1 MIAATT
7 NASINPFPGLRPF
20 REDEE
25 HLFFGREHQVDAM
38 VDKLAE
44 KRFLAVVGTSGS
56 GKSSLVNCGLR
67 PALRQGLMASAGTA
81 WRMAQFRPGSDPIG
95 AMARALAQDGVLFSS
110 YAAEGLSLAEII
122 ETTLRMS
129 KLGLIDIFEQ
139 AALGE
144 GVNLLVVVDQFE
156 ELFRYRQ
163 LGAAGDRG
171 GYSIG
176 EQAAAFVNL
185 LLEVKDRASCQIF
198 VVLTMRSDFLGDCTQ
213 FLGLAEAINAGQ
225 YLVPRMTRDE
235 RRAAIECPVKVGG
248 AEIAPVLL
256 TRLVNDVGDNPDQL
270 SILQHAL
277 NRTWARWWS
286 EGGKGPLDL
295 KHYEAIGT
303 MAHALD
309 QHAEKTYAEL
319 GSAGR
324 LQICEK
330 LFKALTDRATDPRGV
345 RRPTTLGMLC
355 ALTDAAVAEVTEV
368 IDGFRKPSRSFLMPP
383 AGDVLTE
390 GTVIDISHESL
401 MRVWER
407 LERWAEE
414 EAQSARAYCR
424 LADTAALHATGNASL
439 WRDPELQLAL
449 DWRDRNQP
457 TETWAARYHAGFTA
471 AMRFLTESSE
481 AREVEQMERRQQRR
495 RQHVMVFGVVLV
507 GLGCVASLF
516 ASQFYA
522 LPQTSKSWIR
532 ALEAT
537 TSGET
542 QKQNLRRLAW
552 FQPWLPPYDFSGVR
566 TLSKISYPD
575 LKLNAPNF
583 SRVEFT
589 EINLPNAQLG
599 SASFAGSLFRR
610 NEFSGAKL
618 KFAQYGQ
625 AEIRRTSFANADLY
639 RAVFD
644 RAMLCGVDF
653 SNADIQDASFWGAT
667 LDDRTY
673 SSLRKTVWWIAT
685 GWNRGD
691 FDKLLGPQN
700 EDESDMKSE
709 SAGYSPAITAEA
721 QAVRQALRKSE
732 HFREEFERPLAETA
746 PGSFGRAMALN
757 RMAWTLSRWGIDG
770 DRLKETPV
778 TCDTKADA
786 KDPLDAAS
794 EAICI
799 IEDLKR
805 NASKGKERDGYDFI
819 LSNFHD
825 TQAYILMQMGRME
838 EAKALYEND
847 IGRTEADA
855 GSLFRYAITLF
866 SVGTE
871 AEATKR
877 FEEAIK
883 AKNYVPSDELL
894 NLRKRIPE
902 HVKEMAYDAIDKA
915 YPVPQPARSCAAMAN
930 LD

>member
-7 NASINPFPGLRPF
+7 SASINPFPGLRPF

-38 VDKLAE
+38 IDKLAE

-67 PALRQGLMASAGTA
+67 PALRQGLMARAGTA

-110 YAAEGLSLAEII
+110 YAAEGLTLAEII
-122 ETTLRMS
+122 ETILRMS
-129 KLGLIDIFEQ
+129 KLGLIDICEQ

-144 GVNLLVVVDQFE
+144 RVNLLLVVDQFE

-163 LGAAGDRG
+163 LEAAERG
-171 GYSIG
+171 GDQHGS
-176 EQAAAFVNL
+176 EEATAFVNL
-185 LLEVKDRASCQIF
+185 LLEVKQQQTCPIF
-198 VVLTMRSDFLGDCTQ
+198 VVMTMRSDFLGDCTQ
-213 FLGLAEAINAGQ
+213 FPGLAEAINAGQ

-235 RRAAIECPVKVGG
+235 RRAAIECPVRVGG

-277 NRTWARWWS
+277 NRTWARWQS

-295 KHYEAIGT
+295 THYEAIGT

-309 QHAEKTYAEL
+309 RHAEKAYAEL
-319 GSAGR
+319 GNAGQQ
-324 LQICEK
+324 QICEK

-345 RRPTTLGMLC
+345 RRPTTLGTLC
-355 ALTDAAVAEVTEV
+355 ALADATAAEVTEV

-390 GTVIDISHESL
+390 TTVIDISHESL

-407 LERWAEE
+407 LERWANE
-414 EAQSARAYCR
+414 EAQSARTYCR
-424 LADTAALHATGNASL
+424 LAETAELHATGNANL

-457 TETWAARYHAGFTA
+457 TETWATRYHAGFAA

-481 AREVEQMERRQQRR
+481 AREVERTEQQQQRR
-495 RQHVMVFGVVLV
+495 RQRLPKFVAVSVV
-507 GLGCVASLF
+507 LGCVATLF
-516 ASQFYA
+516 SWQFYT
-522 LPQTSKSWIR
+522 LPQNSKSWIR
-532 ALEAT
+532 AIVPP

-542 QKQNLRRLAW
+542 AIATTFGETQRQNLWLLAL
-552 FQPWLPPYDFSGVR
+552 FQPWLPPYDLSATQ
-566 TLSKISYPD
+566 TLANITYPE

-583 SRVEFT
+583 SKVTFT
-589 EINLPNAQLG
+589 DVKFSNAQLP
-599 SASFAGSLFRR
+599 SASFAGSTIRGNDFH
-610 NEFSGAKL
+610 GAKL
-618 KFAQYGQ
+618 KFAQYGG
-625 AEIRRTSFANADLY
+625 AEIRKTSFANADLY

-644 RAMLCGVDF
+644 RAVLCDVDF

-673 SSLRKTVWWIAT
+673 SSLRKTAWWIAT
-685 GWNRGD
+685 GWNSGD
-691 FDKLLGPQN
+691 FKKLLSPQN
-700 EDESDMKSE
+700 ESESDLKNQSV
-709 SAGYSPAITAEA
+709 GYSLTAEA
-721 QAVRQALRKSE
+721 QAARQALRKSE
-732 HFREEFERPLAETA
+732 HFREEFERPLAEA
-746 PGSFGRAMALN
+746 KPGTLARALALN
-757 RMAWTLSRWGIDG
+757 SMAWTLSRWGIDG
-770 DRLKETPV
+770 DRLQETPV
-778 TCDTKADA
+778 PCDTKADA

-805 NASKGKERDGYDFI
+805 KESKDKDYDFYI
-819 LSNFHD
+819 SNFRD
-825 TQAYILMQMGRME
+825 TQAYILMQMDRMP
-838 EAKALYEND
+838 EAKVLYEKD
-847 IGRTEADA
+847 IKRTEEDP
-855 GSLFRYAITLF
+855 GRLFRYAITL
-866 SVGTE
+866 SAVGSE
-871 AEATKR
+871 GEATKR
-877 FEEAIK
+877 F
-883 AKNYVPSDELL
+883 
-894 NLRKRIPE
+894 
-902 HVKEMAYDAIDKA
+902 
-915 YPVPQPARSCAAMAN
+915 
-930 LD
+930 

>member
-1 MIAATT
+1 MITAATS
-7 NASINPFPGLRPF
+7 ASINPFPGLRPF

-25 HLFFGREHQVDAM
+25 HLFFGRENQVDAM

-67 PALRQGLMASAGTA
+67 PALRQGLMARAGTA

-110 YAAEGLSLAEII
+110 FATEGLSLAAII

-129 KLGLIDIFEQ
+129 KLGLVDICEQ

-163 LGAAGDRG
+163 LEAAGSRG

-185 LLEVKDRASCQIF
+185 LLEVKDRATCQIF

-213 FLGLAEAINAGQ
+213 FPGLAEAINAGQ

-235 RRAAIECPVKVGG
+235 RRAAIERPIKVGG

-277 NRTWARWWS
+277 NRTWARWRS

-319 GSAGR
+319 GNAGQQ
-324 LQICEK
+324 QICEK

-345 RRPTTLGMLC
+345 RRPTTLGILC
-355 ALTDAAVAEVTEV
+355 ALTDAAAAEVAEV
-368 IDGFRKPSRSFLMPP
+368 IDCFRKPSRSFLMPP

-390 GTVIDISHESL
+390 DSVIDISHESL

-407 LERWAEE
+407 LEGWANE
-414 EAQSARAYCR
+414 EAQSARIYCR
-424 LADTAALHATGNASL
+424 LAEAAALHATGNASL

-457 TETWAARYHAGFTA
+457 TETWAARYHAGFAA
-471 AMRFLTESSE
+471 AMQFLTESRG
-481 AREVEQMERRQQRR
+481 AREVERTERRQQRR
-495 RQHVMVFGVVLV
+495 RQHLMMFGAVSVVL
-507 GLGCVASLF
+507 GSVALLF
-516 ASQFYA
+516 GSQFYA
-522 LPQTSKSWIR
+522 LPQTSKSWIH
-532 ALEAT
+532 AVEAP
-537 TSGET
+537 TSSKS
-542 QKQNLRRLAW
+542 QKLNLRLLAL
-552 FQPWLPPYDFSGVR
+552 FQPWLPPYDFSGTPALVN
-566 TLSKISYPD
+566 INYPE

-589 EINLPNAQLG
+589 DVNLPNAQLP
-599 SASFAGSLFRR
+599 SASFAGSLFQR
-610 NEFSGAKL
+610 NDFRGAKL
-618 KFAQYGQ
+618 KFAQYRQ
-625 AEIRRTSFANADLY
+625 AEIREALFVNADLY

-673 SSLRKTVWWIAT
+673 SSLRKTVWWIAS
-685 GWNRGD
+685 GWNSD
-691 FDKLLGPQN
+691 DIQKLLGQQN
-700 EDESDMKSE
+700 EGESDLKSE
-709 SAGYSPAITAEA
+709 FFGYSSAITAEA
-721 QAVRQALRKSE
+721 RAAREALKESE
-732 HFREEFERPLAETA
+732 HFREEYERPLAETK
-746 PGSFGRAMALN
+746 PSTFDRAIALN
-757 RMAWTLSRWGIDG
+757 KMAWTLSRWGIDG
-770 DRLKETPV
+770 DRLQKTPV
-778 TCDTKADA
+778 TCDTKANA
-786 KDPLDAAS
+786 KDPLDATN

-799 IEDLKR
+799 IQDLKR
-805 NASKGKERDGYDFI
+805 NASKDNERDAYDNH

-825 TQAYILMQMGRME
+825 TQAYILMQMNRMR
-838 EAKALYEND
+838 EAKDLYEKD
-847 IGRTEADA
+847 MKRTEEEP
-855 GSLFRYAITLF
+855 GRLFRYAITLF
-866 SVGTE
+866 AAGSE

-877 FEEAIK
+877 FEAAIK
-883 AKNYVPSDELL
+883 AKNYLPSDELL
-894 NLRKRIPE
+894 NLRERIPD
-902 HVKEMAYDAIDKA
+902 HVREMAYDAIDKA
-915 YPVPQPARSCAAMAN
+915 YPAPKPVRSCASEAKP
-930 LD
+930 D